1 MARRRRKM
9 TPFARFLI
17 VMLILVPAAFIGASL
32 FNGEDPMDNFRRLLG
47 QENTSAESIEQVEI
61 NKKPVE
67 NTIAEETTSV
77 EELPST
83 IREGQL
89 SNSEVETLQN
99 RIRNLEQIQ
108 EAMKEQLEILE
119 ERVMDLEQGK
129 SASPSVN

>member
-1 MARRRRKM
+1 M